1 MDLLSEHEYQ
11 FFVERLLDGIERKTK
26 ASAALLA
33 HGNWDLFLVVFKEA
47 HCVAHQCWHLL
58 DESHAAHSAKLAQ
71 ALRNPIKRVYQALD
85 AAIGQ
90 LLASADSTTRTI
102 VFSDLGMGPNYTG
115 EHLLDQVLLRLER
128 SHSSRPQRAMRAF
141 GLLKNKVQRR
151 ILGANGGLHARAN
164 RLAFQVEHNEISGA
178 IRINLI
184 GREQRGLIRPG
195 TDYEEFCQWLSEEML
210 ALLNPDTGQCIVDAV
225 LHSDMVYKG
234 EHLDRLPDL
243 IVVWNRSA
251 PISAVASPAI
261 GELRV
266 AGPGNRTGNHVSGG
280 FYVGSGPGVVPGEQS
295 GPASI
300 MDLAPTIAELLR
312 TPLPGTDGKPI
323 PALSGAGFASHSATG
338 PPEQDF

>member
-1 MDLLSEHEYQ
+1 MGE
-11 FFVERLLDGIERKTK
+11 DGVIHGAK
-26 ASAALLA
+26 AGS
-33 HGNWDLFLVVFKEA
+33 LVVDCSTISPQVTKEIA
-47 HCVAHQCWHLL
+47 
-58 DESHAAHSAKLAQ
+58 AKLAEK
-71 ALRNPIKRVYQALD
+71 NIHMLD
-85 AAIGQ
+85 APISGGSEGAAKGTLSIMIGGD
-90 LLASADSTTRTI
+90 ADQ
-102 VFSDLGMGPNYTG
+102 Y
-115 EHLLDQVLLRLER
+115 
-128 SHSSRPQRAMRAF
+128 QRALPVFQA
-141 GLLKNKVQRR
+141 KRR

-195 TDYEEFCQWLSEEML
+195 TEYEEFCQWLSEEML

-251 PISAVASPAI
+251 PISADASPAI

-300 MDLAPTIAELLR
+300 MDLAPTIAKLLK

-323 PALSGAGFASHSATG
+323 PALAGTAFASHAGTG
-338 PPEQDF
+338 SPEQGV